1 MARLRHFAGCVK
13 NLEKSAKFY
22 SKVFDLNEVGRED
35 IDIGWIRMGSYSI
48 FHITAGSEPTAGDDW
63 TAIPHR
69 HSPRIAGNAT
79 CRIVALCRSV
89 EIPLGARRTICPAH
103 PRDAFGD
110 FRRGPAISGP
120 CSTKA
125 PLSVHLPL
133 LEPIAG
139 SRRPVFGIPQWSY
152 LIQSR

>member
-89 EIPLGARRTICPAH
+89 EIPLGARRTICPGH
-103 PRDAFGD
+103 PPDAFGI
-110 FRRGPAISGP
+110 FGAVQPYLGHVQPKPLCPFICRFLSPSQAVGGPSSEFLGGHI
-120 CSTKA
+120 
-125 PLSVHLPL
+125 
-133 LEPIAG
+133 
-139 SRRPVFGIPQWSY
+139 
-152 LIQSR
+152 